1 MGIDAI
7 NESFSAALS
16 FAMKDG
22 KRGVQAKIAA
32 ETGID
37 PANISAMKRCGK
49 GASEEVRRLIFS
61 KVIDLFPVLPAKTY
75 DEFLSLGAWITAG
88 NDPNDWLP
96 PADHLLDKAPSEM
109 NEDELDLAA
118 KMLEPF
124 VREWARKKGA
134 LDNEFA
140 KILFDGGSNITA
152 GPPILQKIPIIS
164 WVRAGCWSEVD
175 DQFQP
180 GYAEEWID
188 SMSTTHPNAFAL
200 VVHGDSME
208 PEFVEGDIITVDP
221 EREAVNGSY
230 VIAKNGGEEA
240 TFKRLIIDGPNVYLR
255 PINESKYKQ
264 WDMTGVEFRII
275 GVVVEKVKRY

>member
-1 MGIDAI
+1 MNIDTIEKA
-7 NESFSAALS
+7 FSSALGCAKS
-16 FAMKDG
+16 SYGKKFQARICEMSGVHPPNLSAMLNKDG
-22 KRGVQAKIAA
+22 G
-32 ETGID
+32 
-37 PANISAMKRCGK
+37 C
-49 GASEEVRRLIFS
+49 SEEMRRKIIRAVSHLLPDF
-61 KVIDLFPVLPAKTY
+61 PAKTY

-88 NDPNDWLP
+88 NDPNEWLP

-188 SMSTTHPNAFAL
+188 SMTTNHPNAFAL